1 MMAQGVDSSTY
12 LSAYMARGC
21 LSPRTV
27 YKAAVALARDT
38 AADEATCKG
47 AACLIMHLQIRC
59 PHTPAVKIGLSNTLP
74 HQPTTD

>member
-1 MMAQGVDSSTY
+1 MMAQGVDSSTC

-47 AACLIMHLQIRC
+47 AACLIMHLQIRLPPYSSC
-59 PHTPAVKIGLSNTLP
+59 EYWAVQYPAIPAYN
-74 HQPTTD
+74 